1 MIGFSREQ
9 AQQLM
14 NDFDAH
20 TFMNDMRKKFLSP
33 ADYEA
38 WLEDNVLYK
47 PIRVLIKARQEQFK
61 GENRQRFY
69 AIDVSRVSIKSE
81 EDDDY

>member
-1 MIGFSREQ
+1 VIGFSREQ

-20 TFMNDMRKKFLSP
+20 TFMNDMRRKFLSA

-81 EDDDY
+81 EEGDY

>member
-20 TFMNDMRKKFLSP
+20 TFMNDMRRKFLSA

>member
-1 MIGFSREQ
+1 
-9 AQQLM
+9 M

-20 TFMNDMRKKFLSP
+20 TFMNDMRRKFLSA

-81 EDDDY
+81 KEGDY